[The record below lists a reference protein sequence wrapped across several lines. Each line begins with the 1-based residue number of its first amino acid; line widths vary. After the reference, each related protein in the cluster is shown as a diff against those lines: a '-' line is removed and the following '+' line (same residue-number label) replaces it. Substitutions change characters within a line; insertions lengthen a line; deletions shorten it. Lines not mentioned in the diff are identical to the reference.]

1 MELLWC
7 QFFIDAYNKGIYEF
21 SKDFLIPGTIL
32 FLTVYFSIYLSKEEF
47 RRQAEKEKND
57 KFEFDNATAELI
69 KITIPKLSEK
79 LSKLATLLEKQN
91 LELSYDK
98 FENMIVNK
106 IDESFFTSLKEIEYK
121 NSYYITKNI
130 LHFPEEDFIKYWEI
144 ISNTP
149 HRFRQIE
156 EYLIYVNNEYNRIN
170 TELNK
175 LTHNI
180 SHKTSHI
187 IHDRFE
193 TYSTHDLNNIQLD
206 ESRTNLAYNMYLA
219 VENFQKDEKN
229 NQPIKIRNFLTE
241 LDQLKTNEIAS
252 KELSSEYAQEVVYAL
267 GCIQSIEKLF
277 EATKGTNQGYI
288 RLLKENAYNLNA
300 LIK

>member
-21 SKDFLIPGTIL
+21 AKDFLMPGTVL
-32 FLTVYFSIYLSKEEF
+32 FLTVYFSIHLSKEEF
-47 RRQAEKEKND
+47 RRQLEKEKND
-57 KFEFDNATAELI
+57 KLEFDNTTSELI

-98 FENMIVNK
+98 YENMVVNK
-106 IDESFFTSLKEIEYK
+106 TDGSFFTSLKEIGYK

-130 LHFPEEDFIKYWEI
+130 LHFSEEDFMKYWEI

-156 EYLIYVNNEYNRIN
+156 EYLLYVSNEYNRIN
-170 TELNK
+170 SELNK
-175 LTHNI
+175 LTHSI

-187 IHDRFE
+187 IHDRFG
-193 TYSTHDLNNIQLD
+193 TYSTHDLSHNQL
-206 ESRTNLAYNMYLA
+206 EEPRTNLAYNMHLA
-219 VENFQKDEKN
+219 VENFQKDETN
-229 NQPIKIRNFLTE
+229 NQPIKIRNFLME
-241 LDQLKTNEIAS
+241 LDLLKTNEIAS
-252 KELSSEYAQEVVYAL
+252 KELSSEYAQEIVYAL
-267 GCIQSIEKLF
+267 ARIQSIEKLF
-277 EATKGTNQGYI
+277 EVTKETNQGYI
-288 RLLKENAYNLNA
+288 KRLREDADKLNS